1 MSPYSFSALEIDA
14 IGEIMNI
21 SLGTSAT
28 AVATMLGKRVDI
40 TAPQA
45 KVLSVDEFEID
56 NLEPAVGVEITYVEG
71 LAGNN
76 VMILKRKDIKYMVET
91 LMGMSIEEEEFQL
104 NELYMSAVSEV
115 MNQMMGASSTVL
127 SEFLG
132 RLVNISPPVAFE
144 IKNIEDFK
152 SKFFSR
158 QEPMVVVQF
167 TLKIEDQLE
176 SEFLNV
182 LPIEL
187 AKELIATFLPQ
198 DMNYNEFSNTEEIKP
213 ASAKPVEEV
222 KIVEEIKPV
231 KEVKVVETHKVVEPK
246 IEPKVEA
253 PIRTE
258 EYYEPVETQPRMI
271 EIKPVE
277 KHPIHKSRKMENESK
292 ENIDLL
298 MGVPLEITV
307 EIGRTKKQ
315 VSEIL
320 EMAEGSLVVLDKLAG
335 EQVDLYANGRH
346 IAKGDVVVVGDNFG
360 VRVTE
365 IIKSKDKRG

>member
-45 KVLSVDEFEID
+45 KVLSVNQFEID

-152 SKFFSR
+152 SKFFSK

-198 DMNYNEFSNTEEIKP
+198 DMNYNEFSTTEETKP
-213 ASAKPVEEV
+213 VSNKPVEEIKV
-222 KIVEEIKPV
+222 VE
-231 KEVKVVETHKVVEPK
+231 EVKVVE
-246 IEPKVEA
+246 PKVEA
-253 PIRTE
+253 KIEAKAEAPTRTE
-258 EYYEPVETQPRMI
+258 EYYEAAETQPRMI